1 MWCGLSG
8 ICQVNCNILR
18 RHLSFVTGITSRV
31 FPGSQSLLTSSY
43 FCHFGRLSTIVS
55 KLDGFASRKT
65 FCSGSRSF
73 FFFYSHFFLWH
84 DILTLIRK
92 KFPVTR
98 HQLCLWE
105 RSLWQIRFS
114 LQMCKLHGILQL
126 SRYYNP
132 IHFQILKDRLP
143 QLEQKNTAIRNFI
156 YDAVTSK
163 LACKW
168 RISSLYYLILSSYQY
183 HDISF
188 FKKTTVICWVI
199 ST

>member
-1 MWCGLSG
+1 MVCLVYVKWIATFCDVTFRLLPELPAGYFLAA
-8 ICQVNCNILR
+8 NR
-18 RHLSFVTGITSRV
+18 YEHLAIFVTLGGFQPLSVSWMDLRK
-31 FPGSQSLLTSSY
+31 
-43 FCHFGRLSTIVS
+43 GRLFVAVVV
-55 KLDGFASRKT
+55 L
-65 FCSGSRSF
+65 F
-73 FFFYSHFFLWH
+73 FFLLSLFFLWH

-92 KFPVTR
+92 KFPVTC

-143 QLEQKNTAIRNFI
+143 QLEQKNTARRNFI

-168 RISSLYYLILSSYQY
+168 RISSLYILYY
-183 HDISF
+183 PVINTMTFLF
-188 FKKTTVICWVI
+188 FKKITVICWVI